1 LKIQSF
7 QKIRQ
12 SNKEGFN
19 EKNLSAQQPQAEK
32 DPWLFGEDE
41 HQEWSQCF
49 KAEAIEREKEIDR
62 LDLQFLRMERKNIYQ
77 RIEVNEDSLERILQ
91 FYKKGEDQLSSGFQK
106 GDEGRQEAF
115 FSEFHT
121 LYKEK

>member
-41 HQEWSQCF
+41 HQKRSKCF
-49 KAEAIEREKEIDR
+49 KAETVEREKEIDR

-77 RIEVNEDSLERILQ
+77 RIDVNEDSLERILQ

-115 FSEFHT
+115 F
-121 LYKEK
+121 